1 LYNYGQ
7 LPVDK
12 KAAKDLASHQGWLS
26 EMPLGFRSAVLE
38 RVLFRAFMAKET
50 IHIVGDDPAGM
61 YGLMNG
67 SIRVVLAGR
76 ERGPYVVHL
85 FRPVTW
91 FGEGPAII
99 GQPRPVTLI
108 AARPVTI
115 LYLTQRAMSEI
126 AQLDAAYWKCF
137 VVPLMGHLDTSLGAW
152 TDLMIRNPD
161 ERLVAVLL
169 RLGGC
174 RSMDNTG
181 PIELDVSQDEIAAMT
196 NLSRSTAG
204 SIMRTWESEGLL
216 ALGYGQVT
224 ILAPDRLRQC
234 LGR

>member
-1 LYNYGQ
+1 LNNYGQ
-7 LPVDK
+7 FPVDK
-12 KAAKDLASHQGWLS
+12 KAAQDLASHHGWLS
-26 EMPLGFRSAVLE
+26 QMPSGFRSAVLK
-38 RVLFRAFMAKET
+38 RALFREFTAAET

-67 SIRVVLAGR
+67 SIRVVLAGM

-85 FRPVTW
+85 LRPVTW
-91 FGEGPAII
+91 FGEGPAIV

-108 AARPVTI
+108 AARSVSV
-115 LYLTQRAMSEI
+115 LYLTQRAISDI
-126 AQLDAAYWKCF
+126 AQLDPAYWKCF
-137 VVPLMGHLDTSLGAW
+137 VVPLMGHLDSSFGAW
-152 TDLMIRNPD
+152 TDLMIRNVE

-174 RSMDNTG
+174 RSTDKAG
-181 PIELDVSQDEIAAMT
+181 PIELDASQQEIAVMT

-204 SIMRTWESEGLL
+204 SIMRRWELQGLL

-224 ILAPDRLRQC
+224 ILAPDRLRQY